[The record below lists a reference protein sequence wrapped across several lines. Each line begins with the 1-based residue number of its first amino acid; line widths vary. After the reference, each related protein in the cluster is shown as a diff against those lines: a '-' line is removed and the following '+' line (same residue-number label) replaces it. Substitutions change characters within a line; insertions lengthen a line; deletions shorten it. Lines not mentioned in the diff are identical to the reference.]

1 MPSTSD
7 EKIYQIALS
16 ILPQIGVVNA
26 RRLIAHVGSAK
37 QIFHSSLATLQKI
50 PHIGPV
56 LSQAVHASGI
66 LTAAQKIWESCQKE
80 GIQVLFYTDSN
91 FPNRLKHIYD
101 APLLVYW
108 QGSTDLNSD
117 QILAVVGTRK
127 ASEYGKQV
135 CRTLIRDAAA
145 QQVLFVSGL
154 AYGIDICMHQTC
166 LEFRVPNIAVLAG
179 GFHWI
184 YPPKHRRYVEKIKQ
198 HGGILS
204 EHPLHQKPDA
214 RFFPLR
220 NRIIAGMSDATL
232 VVEAAERGGALI
244 TADYANNYHREVF
257 AVPGNIQKIFSE
269 GCNLLIQ
276 KHKANIFTS
285 WKALC
290 EELNWFKDSDS
301 IQRNKNLHWN
311 RFTEEESALLA
322 LLHQKGELPLDE
334 IAWNLQKN
342 MSELALL
349 VLNLEFQGVIKSL
362 PGHRYVMK

>member
-1 MPSTSD
+1 MSSQSE

-26 RRLIAHVGSAK
+26 RRLIAHLGSAK
-37 QIFHSSLATLQKI
+37 QIFQSSVNTLQRI

-56 LSQAVHASGI
+56 LSQAVHTSGI
-66 LTAAQKIWESCQKE
+66 LEEAEKIWFSCQKE
-80 GIQVLFYTDSN
+80 GIQVLFYTDED
-91 FPNRLKHIYD
+91 FPHRLKQIYD
-101 APLLVYW
+101 APLVLYW
-108 QGSTDLNSD
+108 QGSVDLNSE

-127 ASEYGKQV
+127 ATEYGKQV
-135 CRTLIRDAAA
+135 CRTIVREAAA

-154 AYGIDICMHQTC
+154 AYGIDICMHLNC
-166 LEFRVPNIAVLAG
+166 LEFQVPNIAVLAG
-179 GFHWI
+179 GFQWI
-184 YPPKHRRYVEKIKQ
+184 YPPKHRRFVDKILK

-204 EHPLHQKPDA
+204 EHAAHQKPDA

-257 AVPGNIQKIFSE
+257 AVPGNLEKVFSE

-276 KHKANIFTS
+276 KHKASIFTT
-285 WKALC
+285 WQRLC
-290 EELNWFKDSDS
+290 EDLNWNSGDA
-301 IQRNKNLHWN
+301 ILRNKDLNWS
-311 RFTEEESALLA
+311 RFTGEESALLA

-334 IAWNLQKN
+334 LAWKLQKN
-342 MSELALL
+342 ISELAVL
-349 VLNLEFQGVIKSL
+349 VLNLEFQGMIKSL
-362 PGHRYVMK
+362 PGHRYVLK